1 MRKKTETPD
10 TEPMKYLLQDIS
22 YMEKVIG
29 RSGLSQE
36 ERDFYKKRKEGTLKE
51 LIDMK
56 HPYSICGGNGKRYH
70 TRVPNGKQIYAT
82 KLDDLYEKLFLFYF
96 ENGAVTVNE
105 LFKPYI
111 EWKIKRRNPSWNT
124 IYKEE
129 NAFKKYIKDSELGK
143 MKIKNVRREHIETFF
158 FQHNKKIKSKELKN
172 LKTVTNGIFEYA
184 VTKEIIDTNYSKEFS
199 VHDVKTL
206 SEISSQTG
214 YTDEERIAI
223 LNALEGN
230 RNIYDL
236 SITFM
241 FCMCIR
247 IGELRA
253 LRWCDI
259 IGNDEKILIH
269 RQIVAKKDKSGK
281 KHFVEVDYTK
291 TGHNSGIRAFP
302 LGKRAKKVLEIIRTE
317 YGEQEYLFTGKNK
330 KPIYETPLRKHLWD
344 ACEKAGVRYRSSH
357 KIRFWAASAMAS
369 RGASLQEMMRMGGW
383 SDKNTALH
391 YIMENRAAEVAEKT
405 FNDI

>member
-70 TRVPNGKQIYAT
+70 TRIPNGKQIYAT

-143 MKIKNVRREHIETFF
+143 MKIKDVRREHIETFF

-223 LNALEGN
+223 LNALEGS

-236 SITFM
+236 SIIFI

-269 RQIVAKKDKSGK
+269 RQIVAKKDESGK

-302 LGKRAKKVLEIIRTE
+302 LSKRAKKVLDIIRAE

-330 KPIYETPLRKHLWD
+330 KPIYETPLRKHLRD

>member
-22 YMEKVIG
+22 YMEKVIE

-36 ERDFYKKRKEGTLKE
+36 ERDFYKKRRESAMKE

-70 TRVPNGKQIYAT
+70 TRVPDGKQIYAT
-82 KLDDLYEKLFLFYF
+82 RAGDLYEKLFLYYF
-96 ENGAVTVNE
+96 KGSGITVGGI
-105 LFKPYI
+105 FKPYT
-111 EWKIKRRNPSWNT
+111 EWKISRRNPSWNT

-129 NAFKKYIKDSELGK
+129 NVFKKYIKDSELGK
-143 MKIKNVRREHIETFF
+143 MKIKDVRREHIEAFF
-158 FQHNKKIKSKELKN
+158 FQFKERIKDKELKKI
-172 LKTVTNGIFEYA
+172 KTVTNGMFEYA
-184 VTKEIIDTNYSKEFS
+184 VTKGIIDTNYSKEFNTR
-199 VHDVKTL
+199 DVKTL
-206 SEISSQTG
+206 SETSPKKG
-214 YTDEERIAI
+214 YTDNERIAI
-223 LNALEGN
+223 LNALEGS

-236 SITFM
+236 SIIFM

-253 LRWCDI
+253 LKWCDI

-269 RQIVAKKDKSGK
+269 RQIVAKKDESGK

-302 LGKRAKKVLEIIRTE
+302 LSKRAKKVLDVIRAE

-330 KPIYETPLRKHLWD
+330 KPIYETPLREHLRD

>member
-143 MKIKNVRREHIETFF
+143 MKIKDVRREHIETFF

>member
-1 MRKKTETPD
+1 MRKKTEMPD

-22 YMEKVIG
+22 YMEKVIE

-36 ERDFYKKRKEGTLKE
+36 ERDFYEKRRESAMKE
-51 LIDMK
+51 LVDMK

-70 TRVPNGKQIYAT
+70 TRIPDGKQIYAT
-82 KLDDLYEKLFLFYF
+82 RAGDLYEKLFLYYF
-96 ENGAVTVNE
+96 KGSGITVDGI
-105 LFKPYI
+105 FKPYT
-111 EWKIKRRNPSWNT
+111 EWKISRRNPSWNT

-129 NAFKKYIKDSELGK
+129 NVFKKYIKNSELGK
-143 MKIKNVRREHIETFF
+143 MKIKDVRREHIETFF
-158 FQHNKKIKSKELKN
+158 FQFKERIKDKELKKI
-172 LKTVTNGIFEYA
+172 KTVTNGMFEYA
-184 VTKEIIDTNYSKEFS
+184 VAKGIIDTNYSKEFS
-199 VHDVKTL
+199 THDVKTV
-206 SEISSQTG
+206 SETSREEG
-214 YTDEERIAI
+214 YTDNERIAI
-223 LNALEGN
+223 LDALEGS

-236 SITFM
+236 SIIFM

-253 LRWCDI
+253 LKWCDI

-269 RQIVAKKDKSGK
+269 RQIVAKKDESGR

-302 LGKRAKKVLEIIRTE
+302 LGKRAKEVFEIIRTE

-344 ACEKAGVRYRSSH
+344 ACEKADVRYRSSH

-369 RGASLQEMMRMGGW
+369 QGASLQEMMRMGGW

>member
-22 YMEKVIG
+22 YMEKVIE

-36 ERDFYKKRKEGTLKE
+36 ERDFYKKRRESAMKE

-70 TRVPNGKQIYAT
+70 TRVPDGKQIYAT
-82 KLDDLYEKLFLFYF
+82 RAGDLYEKLFLYYF
-96 ENGAVTVNE
+96 KGSGITVGGI
-105 LFKPYI
+105 FKPYT
-111 EWKIKRRNPSWNT
+111 EWKISRRNPSWNT

-129 NAFKKYIKDSELGK
+129 NVFKKYIKDSELGK
-143 MKIKNVRREHIETFF
+143 MRIKDVRREHIEAFF
-158 FQHNKKIKSKELKN
+158 FQFKEKIKDKELKKI
-172 LKTVTNGIFEYA
+172 KTVTNGMFEYA
-184 VTKEIIDTNYSKEFS
+184 VTKGIIDTNYSKEFNTR
-199 VHDVKTL
+199 DVKTL
-206 SEISSQTG
+206 SETSPKKG
-214 YTDEERIAI
+214 YTDNERIAI
-223 LNALEGN
+223 LKALEGS

-236 SITFM
+236 SIILM

-253 LRWCDI
+253 LKWCDI

-269 RQIVAKKDKSGK
+269 RQIVAKKDKSGR

-302 LGKRAKKVLEIIRTE
+302 LSKRAKKVLDVIRTE
-317 YGEQEYLFTGKNK
+317 HGEQEYLFTGKNK

-344 ACEKAGVRYRSSH
+344 ACEKADVRYRSSH

-369 RGASLQEMMRMGGW
+369 QGASLQEMMRMGGW
-383 SDKNTALH
+383 ADKNTALH
-391 YIMENRAAEVAEKT
+391 YIIENQAAEVAEKT

>member
-22 YMEKVIG
+22 YMEKVIE

-36 ERDFYKKRKEGTLKE
+36 ERDFYEKRRESAMKE
-51 LIDMK
+51 LVDMK

-70 TRVPNGKQIYAT
+70 TRTPDGKQIYAT
-82 KLDDLYEKLFLFYF
+82 RAGDLYEKLFLYYF
-96 ENGAVTVNE
+96 KGSGITVGGI
-105 LFKPYI
+105 FKPYT
-111 EWKIKRRNPSWNT
+111 EWKISRRNPSWNT

-129 NAFKKYIKDSELGK
+129 NVFKKYIKDSELGK
-143 MKIKNVRREHIETFF
+143 MKIKDVRREHIETFF
-158 FQHNKKIKSKELKN
+158 FQFKERIKDKELKKI
-172 LKTVTNGIFEYA
+172 KTVTNGMFEYA
-184 VTKEIIDTNYSKEFS
+184 VAKGIIDTNYSKEFS
-199 VHDVKTL
+199 THDVKTV
-206 SEISSQTG
+206 SETSQKEG
-214 YTDEERIAI
+214 YTDNERIAI
-223 LNALEGN
+223 LNALEGS

-236 SITFM
+236 SIIFM

-253 LRWCDI
+253 LKWCDI
-259 IGNDEKILIH
+259 IGSDEKILIH
-269 RQIVAKKDKSGK
+269 RQIVAKKDESGR

-302 LGKRAKKVLEIIRTE
+302 LGKRAKEVLEIIRTE

-344 ACEKAGVRYRSSH
+344 ACEKAGVKYRSSH

-369 RGASLQEMMRMGGW
+369 QGASLQEIMRMGGW
-383 SDKNTALH
+383 ADKNTALH

>member
-36 ERDFYKKRKEGTLKE
+36 ERDFYKKRKEGALKE

-143 MKIKNVRREHIETFF
+143 MKIKDVRREHIETFF

>member
-22 YMEKVIG
+22 YMEKVIE

-36 ERDFYKKRKEGTLKE
+36 ERDFYKKRRESAMKE

-70 TRVPNGKQIYAT
+70 TRVPDGKQIYAT
-82 KLDDLYEKLFLFYF
+82 RVGDLYEKLFLYYF
-96 ENGAVTVNE
+96 KGSGITVGGI
-105 LFKPYI
+105 FKSYT
-111 EWKIKRRNPSWNT
+111 EWKISRRNPSWNT

-129 NAFKKYIKDSELGK
+129 NVFKKYIKDSELGK
-143 MKIKNVRREHIETFF
+143 MRIKDVRREHIEAFF
-158 FQHNKKIKSKELKN
+158 FQFKERIKDKELKKI
-172 LKTVTNGIFEYA
+172 KTVTNGMFEYA
-184 VTKEIIDTNYSKEFS
+184 VTKGIIDTNYSKEFNTR
-199 VHDVKTL
+199 DVKTL
-206 SEISSQTG
+206 SETSPKKG
-214 YTDEERIAI
+214 YTDNERIAI
-223 LNALEGN
+223 LNALEGS

-236 SITFM
+236 SIIFM

-253 LRWCDI
+253 LKWCDI

-269 RQIVAKKDKSGK
+269 RQIVVKKDESGK
-281 KHFVEVDYTK
+281 KQFVEVDYTK

-302 LGKRAKKVLEIIRTE
+302 LGKRAKKVIDVIRTE

-369 RGASLQEMMRMGGW
+369 QGASLQEMMRMGGW
-383 SDKNTALH
+383 ADKNTALH
-391 YIMENRAAEVAEKT
+391 YIIENRAAEVAEKT
-405 FNDI
+405 FNDM

>member
-22 YMEKVIG
+22 YMEKVIE

-36 ERDFYKKRKEGTLKE
+36 ERDFYEKRRESAMKE

-143 MKIKNVRREHIETFF
+143 MKIKDVRREHIETFF

-206 SEISSQTG
+206 SEPSLEKG
-214 YTDEERIAI
+214 YTDKERMAI
-223 LNALEGN
+223 LNVLDGSQ
-230 RNIYDL
+230 NIYDL

-269 RQIVAKKDKSGK
+269 RQIVAKKDESGK

-302 LGKRAKKVLEIIRTE
+302 LSKRAKKVLDVIRAE

-330 KPIYETPLRKHLWD
+330 KPIYETPLRKHLRD